1 MKKRLISIVFA
12 LLMLCQLLS
21 FSILAEPAYDD
32 PNEVPGQNWENPV
45 YYTVTLP
52 TDPVG
57 YTITAGDTEVM
68 AGESFSFTV
77 EVLDGYNGD
86 AMVVK
91 ANGETLTATD
101 DVYTITVNEAV
112 EITVTGVV
120 EEADEPE
127 GLAGDIDGNGEITVK
142 DITILRQ
149 YNNGYEGLEYDEK
162 ALDIDGNGEITVKD
176 ITILRQYNNGYE
188 GLTIYYN
195 GKVAA
200 TT

>member
-1 MKKRLISIVFA
+1 MKKRLLSIVFA

-77 EVLDGYNGD
+77 TVATGYKKGDNFAVL
-86 AMVVK
+86 
-91 ANGETLTATD
+91 ANDVDVTSTGVN
-101 DVYTITVNEAV
+101 DVYTITVTGDV
-112 EITVTGVV
+112 EIKVEGVEAEATVMIGDVNGNGKINAQDVTLLYKAVLAKTAG
-120 EEADEPE
+120 DLYPE
-127 GLAGDIDGNGEITVK
+127 AGDINDNGEVNAQDVT
-142 DITILRQ
+142 LL
-149 YNNGYEGLEYDEK
+149 YK
-162 ALDIDGNGEITVKD
+162 AV
-176 ITILRQYNNGYE
+176 
-188 GLTIYYN
+188 LT
-195 GKVAA
+195 K
-200 TT
+200 TTDSIQR

>member
-1 MKKRLISIVFA
+1 MKKRLLSIVFA

-52 TDPVG
+52 TGDG
-57 YTITAGDTEVM
+57 YTVTAGDTEVM

-91 ANGETLTATD
+91 ANGETLTATEG
-101 DVYTITVNEAV
+101 VYTITVNEAV
-112 EITVTGVV
+112 EITVEGVE

-127 GLAGDIDGNGEITVK
+127 VIAGDINLDGELTPMDVTALLQHIAGGYDITVDLKAVDVDGNGEVAPMDVTTLLQFIAGG
-142 DITILRQ
+142 
-149 YNNGYEGLEYDEK
+149 YN
-162 ALDIDGNGEITVKD
+162 VS
-176 ITILRQYNNGYE
+176 
-188 GLTIYYN
+188 IYYD
-195 GKVAA
+195 GAVIA
-200 TT
+200 